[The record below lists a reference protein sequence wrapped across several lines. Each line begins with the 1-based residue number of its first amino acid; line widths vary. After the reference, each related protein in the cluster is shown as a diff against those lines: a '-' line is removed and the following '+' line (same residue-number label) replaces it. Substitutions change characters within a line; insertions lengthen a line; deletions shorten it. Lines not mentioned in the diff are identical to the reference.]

1 MHDLHELVT
10 LSALEREEIK
20 RADAYYAGKVFEY
33 PQMFEAVRAY
43 PNDPEIS
50 HLMTSAEKLVA
61 GLYRPCL
68 EAAGCC
74 SQDIVCPLLANRPG
88 FRIDGERQE
97 EQAAALGSRISI
109 VSSANPHCP
118 SVITRYT
125 PCPSRGL

>member
-1 MHDLHELVT
+1 MSAISDRHQTTNLGVRSSNLFGRAMHDLHELVT
-10 LSALEREEIK
+10 LSALEWEEIK

-68 EAAGCC
+68 EAA
-74 SQDIVCPLLANRPG
+74 
-88 FRIDGERQE
+88 
-97 EQAAALGSRISI
+97 
-109 VSSANPHCP
+109 
-118 SVITRYT
+118 
-125 PCPSRGL
+125 